1 MRNRLVLQGIT
12 QTFEDGGSK
21 RTILDMLHLE
31 VAEGELVAVMGPSGS
46 GKVHSCPLL
55 EHFLNQR
62 KDRFFWT
69 GLLLRAKANK
79 IYPMYG
85 FSNSVLSFKVPTSF
99 RI

>member
-21 RTILDMLHLE
+21 RTILDKLDLE

-55 EHFLNQR
+55 AHFLNQR
-62 KDRFFWT
+62 KDRFCWT
-69 GLLLRAKANK
+69 GLLLWAKANR
-79 IYPMYG
+79 IYPMCDY
-85 FSNSVLSFKVPTSF
+85 SSWVLYFKVPTSF
-99 RI
+99 HI